1 MQKKK
6 EIKEL
11 LERFSFGEISKAER
25 KIVFDF
31 FNDPGN
37 KLLVQDWIGEKWNE
51 TDEDELK
58 LEFSSAGLLER
69 IHQKIDEQKQSG
81 SFVQKK
87 GNARLRRIAN
97 VALRYAAV
105 CLLAWGAQWYWLTQL
120 SESSTG
126 SQTSYNEITV
136 PHGSKSMIVLG
147 DSTKVWLNAGATF
160 RYPTNFERKGREI
173 FLEGEAYFE
182 VKKDEHRP
190 FLVNMNGMNIKV
202 HGTKFN
208 VRAYAGDS
216 RLETALLEGS
226 IEVIGVKSEQG
237 KNDNLFLKPG
247 QKLVLF
253 KEINKDDAILDHQG
267 DSFVGLDPVKIERA
281 ELTNL
286 LSAENEIA
294 WRADKLVFERQ
305 RFDEVKTKLERWYGV
320 TIDIQDSSI
329 LNYRFTGT
337 FDQETFEQAIGAL
350 KHAASFDYELNKK
363 HVIIRKNK

>member
-11 LERFSFGEISKAER
+11 LERFSFGKISKAER

-31 FNDPGN
+31 FNDPEN
-37 KLLVQDWIGEKWNE
+37 EPLVYDWIGEKWNE
-51 TDEDELK
+51 TGADELTA
-58 LEFSSAGLLER
+58 EFSSADLLNR
-69 IHQKIDEQKQSG
+69 IHRKIEQQKQSG
-81 SFVQKK
+81 VSVLKK
-87 GNARLRRIAN
+87 GNARLSRIAK

-120 SESSTG
+120 SESAG
-126 SQTSYNEITV
+126 SQSSYNEIVV

-147 DSTKVWLNAGATF
+147 DSTKVWLNAGARF
-160 RYPTNFERKGREI
+160 RYPTNFEQKGREI

-182 VKKDEHRP
+182 VQKDEHRP

-208 VRAYAGDS
+208 VRAYAGDT
-216 RLETALLEGS
+216 RIETALLEGS
-226 IEVIGVKSEQG
+226 IEVIGVKSAQG
-237 KNDNLFLKPG
+237 NDDNLFLKPG

-253 KEINKDDAILDHQG
+253 KEINQDDAISDHQG
-267 DSFVGLDPVKIERA
+267 NRFGDSAPVKIARA

-294 WRADKLVFERQ
+294 WCADKLVFERQ

-320 TIDIQDSSI
+320 TIDIQDSSV

-350 KHAASFDYELNKK
+350 KHAASFEYELNKK